1 MVVRA
6 NVDVD
11 CGVVHLRSLAER
23 AEGRVLLG
31 GRDGKGRC
39 LIDVS
44 DAKCEDA
51 EVVTI
56 AKESIK

>member
-6 NVDVD
+6 DVGVD
-11 CGVVHLRSLAER
+11 CGAVHLRSLAER

-44 DAKCEDA
+44 DAKWKDA
-51 EVVTI
+51 EVATV
-56 AKESIK
+56 AKECVK